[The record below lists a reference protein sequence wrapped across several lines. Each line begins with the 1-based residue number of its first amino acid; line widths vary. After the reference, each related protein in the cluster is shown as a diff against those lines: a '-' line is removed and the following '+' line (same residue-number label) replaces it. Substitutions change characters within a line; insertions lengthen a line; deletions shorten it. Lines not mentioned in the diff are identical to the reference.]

1 MKDLEEQRQMTK
13 QAAHDR
19 MVAVA
24 RAKDQLKHEMLQE
37 MDRVR
42 EKLKQVGE

>member
-1 MKDLEEQRQMTK
+1 MTK

-19 MVAVA
+19 MVAVT

-42 EKLKQVGE
+42 EKLKQVGA

>member
-1 MKDLEEQRQMTK
+1 MTK

-42 EKLKQVGE
+42 EKLKQVGA